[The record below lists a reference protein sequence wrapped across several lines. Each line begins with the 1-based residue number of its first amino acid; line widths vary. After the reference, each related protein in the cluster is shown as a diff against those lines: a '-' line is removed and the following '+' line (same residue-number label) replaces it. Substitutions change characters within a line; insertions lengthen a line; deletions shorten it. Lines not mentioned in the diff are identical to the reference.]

1 MSISYSAFGNRD
13 PTSYLFFRG
22 YWAESGGSDKPG
34 FKELVASLMFKR
46 DLGARKALA
55 GAEAPH
61 AAWGLCFM
69 VWMEKKDRLGQP
81 QGEWL
86 DITWVPTNG
95 KFSSRRHASG
105 SGIPVETP

>member
-1 MSISYSAFGNRD
+1 M
-13 PTSYLFFRG
+13 FFRG

-81 QGEWL
+81 VFE
-86 DITWVPTNG
+86 
-95 KFSSRRHASG
+95 SRHRCVVFPGHSG
-105 SGIPVETP
+105 PPDTDPGSFEETLTLNAFFHVFVFMGALWG